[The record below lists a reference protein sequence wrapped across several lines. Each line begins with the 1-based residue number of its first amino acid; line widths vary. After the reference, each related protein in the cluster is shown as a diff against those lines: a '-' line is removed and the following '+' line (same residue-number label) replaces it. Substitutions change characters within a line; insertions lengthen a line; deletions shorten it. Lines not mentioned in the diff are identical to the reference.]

1 MPDYTISKIEDLPM
15 STKGES
21 GRKRI
26 VIVTNLGAH
35 SLEYRV
41 KSTRAS
47 IRHAAATLGSSA
59 PASPSS

>member
-1 MPDYTISKIEDLPM
+1 MPHYTIPKVEDLPR

-35 SLEYRV
+35 TLEYIGPMQR
-41 KSTRAS
+41 
-47 IRHAAATLGSSA
+47 LPGSELA
-59 PASPSS
+59 C

>member
-1 MPDYTISKIEDLPM
+1 MPHYAIPKVEDLPR

-35 SLEYRV
+35 TLEYMGPMQV
-41 KSTRAS
+41 FQEANYF
-47 IRHAAATLGSSA
+47 
-59 PASPSS
+59 